1 MSLST
6 RCVSIVT
13 LLACAGAAFAQ
24 PVPPQPTPNIPT
36 GNDIFGVAIQG
47 PGAWPAGLSGANFL
61 LGLPAN
67 TINGRFGSNALA
79 HRALY
84 SGPYAWSAGNTNE
97 GDIDFVIGVAQ
108 PTDVRSFPTWS
119 GWDAFRE
126 TDSGIPDPNLT
137 TNPFPTALNDSFRF
151 SWPEN
156 ENWGRLRLRN
166 SLQFAPPSFA
176 WGTSPVRGV
185 MIVTPAAN
193 GRDNLNF
200 DRSSRATPMG
210 TFYAHAHVTDDG
222 GDGTGR
228 AYSPI
233 TGNFGGTGL
242 YASSYVVGNRPGD
255 SDEAV
260 IDISAAYFPYEAG
273 WIGGYYDPSGD
284 AFAGAW
290 RQRGGLDAA
299 QQNLPSSVVTQL
311 DFFDARYRIE
321 LPGVTPADGMLFAQN
336 VNDTNESYITGV
348 LPTAAGWDI
357 LQRRDEIA
365 DPAGISPGAF
375 ASNDGN
381 ARFTF
386 VFVPWSANNLI
397 GAHVAGDGSLIRS
410 EGGFTLTR
418 QSEGQYLL
426 TIPGKD
432 ITSGGLIV
440 HGAGSVPTDATIPNN
455 TFYSFEYSA
464 AQGGF
469 VIQSRVLDFGNNT
482 WGESYPLRDS
492 NFYFMWIDFT
502 NPATLGGSGPTCDY
516 DFNQDENVD
525 LLDAQQMAQVFVGLL
540 TPESNWL
547 DGDLNGDENADLTD
561 AQLLAAFVVSGN
573 CGL

>member
-36 GNDIFGVAIQG
+36 GTDVFGDAIQG

-61 LGLPAN
+61 VGLPAN

-79 HRALY
+79 HNALY

-108 PTDVRSFPTWS
+108 PTDIRSFPTWS

-126 TDSGIPDPNLT
+126 SDSGIPDPNL
-137 TNPFPTALNDSFRF
+137 
-151 SWPEN
+151 
-156 ENWGRLRLRN
+156 
-166 SLQFAPPSFA
+166 
-176 WGTSPVRGV
+176 
-185 MIVTPAAN
+185 
-193 GRDNLNF
+193 
-200 DRSSRATPMG
+200 
-210 TFYAHAHVTDDG
+210 
-222 GDGTGR
+222 
-228 AYSPI
+228 
-233 TGNFGGTGL
+233 
-242 YASSYVVGNRPGD
+242 
-255 SDEAV
+255 
-260 IDISAAYFPYEAG
+260 
-273 WIGGYYDPSGD
+273 
-284 AFAGAW
+284 
-290 RQRGGLDAA
+290 
-299 QQNLPSSVVTQL
+299 
-311 DFFDARYRIE
+311 
-321 LPGVTPADGMLFAQN
+321 
-336 VNDTNESYITGV
+336 
-348 LPTAAGWDI
+348 
-357 LQRRDEIA
+357 
-365 DPAGISPGAF
+365 
-375 ASNDGN
+375 
-381 ARFTF
+381 
-386 VFVPWSANNLI
+386 
-397 GAHVAGDGSLIRS
+397 
-410 EGGFTLTR
+410 
-418 QSEGQYLL
+418 
-426 TIPGKD
+426 
-432 ITSGGLIV
+432 
-440 HGAGSVPTDATIPNN
+440 PNN

-469 VIQSRVLDFGNNT
+469 VIQSRVLDSGNNT

-502 NPATLGGSGPTCDY
+502 NPATLGGSGPTCEY

-540 TPESNWL
+540 TPEANWL